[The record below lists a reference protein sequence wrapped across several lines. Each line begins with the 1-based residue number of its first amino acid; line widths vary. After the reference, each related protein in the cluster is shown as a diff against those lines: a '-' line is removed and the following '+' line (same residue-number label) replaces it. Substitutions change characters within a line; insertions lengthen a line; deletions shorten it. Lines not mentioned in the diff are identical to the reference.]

1 VIPEVLALDLAD
13 AVREQA
19 VNTGTDTPAIRG
31 SDWRMATVAT
41 VSTTGTVTTT
51 DSIPVR
57 RMETYVSP
65 TVGDLIY
72 ITQSSAGDWLAWGRS
87 STGNVAIGETVPAR
101 KSVST
106 PRASTT
112 TLEADPHLTLTV
124 SPGTYK
130 LDAFLMYDAD
140 AAADLKL
147 GWSAPAGTTG
157 AWWPGAADSGM
168 AGLAASPRWGAVT
181 DVGTTTLPLGAIG
194 AGTIVAARPVGTVVI
209 TTAGIFALMWAQQ
222 ASSATPTVLRG
233 QSTLELRRIA

>member
-1 VIPEVLALDLAD
+1 MRPETLALDLVD
-13 AVREQA
+13 AVRQQA
-19 VNTGTDTPAIRG
+19 VNASVSTPAVRG
-31 SDWRMATVAT
+31 ADWRMATVAT
-41 VSTTGTVTTT
+41 IAADGTVTTS
-51 DSIPVR
+51 DGIPVR

-65 TVGDLIY
+65 IVGDLIY
-72 ITQSSAGDWLAWGRS
+72 ITQSGAGDWLAWGRS
-87 STGNVAIGETVPAR
+87 STGGVAIGETVPAR
-101 KSVST
+101 KPIST
-106 PRASTT
+106 SRASTT
-112 TLEADPHLTLTV
+112 TLAADPHLTVTA

-147 GWSAPAGTTG
+147 GWIAPAGTTG

-209 TTAGIFALMWAQQ
+209 TTAGTFALAWAQQ

-233 QSTLELRRIA
+233 QSTLEMRRIA